1 VKRRLKV
8 KEKKKAKKA
17 KKVYVPPEIK
27 KHKAASIVSGTGC
40 SDYSERE
47 SGGTYYW

>member
-1 VKRRLKV
+1 MV

-17 KKVYVPPEIK
+17 KKVYVSPEIK

-40 SDYSERE
+40 SYYSERVG
-47 SGGTYYW
+47 GGTYYW

>member
-1 VKRRLKV
+1 MQE
-8 KEKKKAKKA
+8 EKKVE
-17 KKVYVPPEIK
+17 KKVYETPEIK

-40 SDYSERE
+40 SYYSERV

>member
-1 VKRRLKV
+1 MQE
-8 KEKKKAKKA
+8 EKKTE
-17 KKVYVPPEIK
+17 KKVYETPEIK

-40 SDYSERE
+40 SYYSERV

>member
-1 VKRRLKV
+1 M
-8 KEKKKAKKA
+8 KEEKAKKE
-17 KKVYVPPEIK
+17 VYVAPEIQ

-40 SDYSERE
+40 SYYSERV